1 MTTRHAHRPTP
12 KAAGFIPTA
21 DERRINKAINDV
33 ENSTSGEVVAVVTSE
48 SDSYLFAPILWAAL
62 IALVVAWPL
71 IYLTW
76 MPVQWI
82 YIVQIG
88 IFAALTLLLSLRPLR
103 YALVPKSIK
112 HERAH
117 ARAVEQFLV
126 QNLHTT
132 EGRTGVL
139 IFVSVAERF
148 AEILADSAIHKAVPA
163 DTWQSI
169 VDEMTAEI
177 QQGRTA
183 DGFIRAIE
191 TTGKLLAKHFPPG
204 TGPDNILTNHL
215 IVLN

>member
-1 MTTRHAHRPTP
+1 MTTRQAHRPVP
-12 KAAGFIPTA
+12 KAAGFIPTV

-33 ENSTSGEVVAVVTSE
+33 ENTTSGEVVAVVASE
-48 SDSYLFAPILWAAL
+48 SDSYLFAPVLCAAL
-62 IALVVAWPL
+62 IALIVAWPL

-82 YIVQIG
+82 YVIQIIV
-88 IFAALTLLLSLRPLR
+88 FATLSLLLALRPLR
-103 YALVPKSIK
+103 YALVPKSMK

-139 IFVSVAERF
+139 IFVSVGERF
-148 AEILADSAIHKAVPA
+148 AEILADSAIHQIVPA
-163 DTWQSI
+163 ETWQRI

-177 QQGRTA
+177 QDGRTA
-183 DGFIRAIE
+183 DGFIHAIE
-191 TTGKLLAKHFPPG
+191 KTGKLLAKHFPPG
-204 TGPDNILTNHL
+204 SGPDNILTNHL

>member
-1 MTTRHAHRPTP
+1 MTMRRAERPIP
-12 KAAGFIPTA
+12 KAADFIPSD
-21 DERRINKAINDV
+21 DERRVNKAINDA
-33 ENSTSGEVVAVVTSE
+33 ENRTSGEVVAVVASE
-48 SDSYLFAPILWAAL
+48 SDSYLFAPVLCAAL
-62 IALVVAWPL
+62 IALITAWPL

-82 YIVQIG
+82 YLIQILV
-88 IFAALTLLLSLRPLR
+88 FAGLALVLSTRPLR
-103 YALVPKSIK
+103 YALVPKSMKI
-112 HERAH
+112 ERAH

-148 AEILADSAIHKAVPA
+148 AEILADSAIHQAVPPE
-163 DTWQSI
+163 TWQRI
-169 VDEMTAEI
+169 VDQMTAKI
-177 QQGRTA
+177 SAGQTA
-183 DGFIRAIE
+183 DGFILAINE
-191 TTGKLLAKHFPPG
+191 TGDLLAKHFPPG